1 MLGNSIQIHLQ
12 LTNDSLHRR
21 NITHHGITTLRPTI
35 CHGLLREG
43 GIETGDIVLDPMTG
57 CGSIP
62 IEGAISCKSNAYF
75 IGSDC
80 WAPAVRYFFTQK
92 FPPTFNDLFQ
102 TPVEKCGTPEQVDAG
117 F

>member
-1 MLGNSIQIHLQ
+1 MNSKIVNDFSQWPFNLTDYNLHLHVHMLGNSIQVHLQ

-80 WAPAVRYFFTQK
+80 WAPAVR
-92 FPPTFNDLFQ
+92 
-102 TPVEKCGTPEQVDAG
+102 
-117 F
+117 